1 MVLKMITLAL
11 FEVEMTSETFLTLSS
26 WTPNQMRGKS
36 QLSGE
41 KGEKGFV
48 NVTEHCCIVCKM
60 YNLGF
65 FTRYVGF
72 HGKYHIDQDADY
84 T

>member
-1 MVLKMITLAL
+1 VVLKIIILAL
-11 FEVEMTSETFLTLSS
+11 FEVEMASETFLTLSS
-26 WTPNQMRGKS
+26 RTPNQMRGNS

-48 NVTEHCCIVCKM
+48 NVVYKM